1 MKGTSL
7 FRYIHPEDLPSVKT
21 IFKKAADEKKKFK
34 MECRMCRAQG
44 DYIWIE
50 SLGNTIQEKP
60 DACAICIIGSR
71 DIDIRKEKEEKLKLA
86 SFVDSLTGLYNR
98 RFFYEIIAQEASK
111 AKRLNYSIC
120 LISIDMNDFK
130 KVNDL
135 YGHIAGD
142 QLLIDFAE
150 LTQNILRKNVDYA
163 FRFGGDEFVI
173 LLIGS
178 EQKDAEKVMA
188 RLNAGIKEFT
198 DIVTL
203 AYGIVEINAG
213 DFFDPDY
220 FVNAADKIM
229 YEHKQQMK
237 GIK

>member
-1 MKGTSL
+1 MTEILNILLRQLKPSWVSPPQVMKGTSL

-21 IFKKAADEKKKFK
+21 ILKKAADEKKKFK
-34 MECRMCRAQG
+34 MECRMRRAQG

-60 DACAICIIGSR
+60 DACAICIIGSH

-86 SFVDSLTGLYNR
+86 SFVNPLTGLYNR

-135 YGHIAGD
+135 YGDVAGD
-142 QLLIDFAE
+142 QLLIDFVE
-150 LTQNILRKNVDYA
+150 STRNILRKKCRLCFS
-163 FRFGGDEFVI
+163 FRW
-173 LLIGS
+173 
-178 EQKDAEKVMA
+178 
-188 RLNAGIKEFT
+188 R
-198 DIVTL
+198 
-203 AYGIVEINAG
+203 
-213 DFFDPDY
+213 
-220 FVNAADKIM
+220 
-229 YEHKQQMK
+229 
-237 GIK
+237 